1 VGARALFRLSGWMI
15 LAVALV
21 AVFMLRDHRGGF
33 CAEV

>member
-1 VGARALFRLSGWMI
+1 MFRLSGFTI

-21 AVFMLRDHRGGF
+21 AVFTLRDHRDGF